1 MTLLDAGRLRE
12 NLRRPRT
19 CVRCPPDSTTDDCVS
34 RGLYIHVHAHRLWGN
49 ATGSKPGIV

>member
-34 RGLYIHVHAHRLWGN
+34 RGLYIHVHAHHLWGN